1 MYAYIKGTVED
12 IENDRIIIESNN
24 IGYNVFVPAS
34 VMADIVSK
42 GREIKLYTYLN
53 VKEDAMNL
61 FGFLSKED
69 LSLFKMLITVN
80 GIGPKGAIGVLGVM
94 NADDLRFAIIS
105 GDVKSITKAPGIGA
119 KTAQKMILELKDK
132 LSLSEVFEHKNML
145 DGSDKSNNANDT
157 TGEAVM
163 ALTVLGYSQTEAL
176 KAIRMCEI
184 TKDSTVEDII
194 KEALKKL
201 I

>member
-1 MYAYIKGTVED
+1 MYAYIKGIIED
-12 IENDRIIIESNN
+12 IEVDKIIIEANN
-24 IGYNVFVPAS
+24 IGYNVFVPSS
-34 VMADIVSK
+34 VMADIGSK

-69 LSLFKMLITVN
+69 LNLFKMLITVN

-94 NADDLRFAIIS
+94 NTDDLRFAIVS
-105 GDVKSITKAPGIGA
+105 GDVKSITKAPGVGV
-119 KTAQKMILELKDK
+119 KTAQKIILELKDK
-132 LSLSEVFEHKNML
+132 LKLSDVLEQKSIL
-145 DGSDKSNNANDT
+145 DGSDKSSGSNDIA
-157 TGEAVM
+157 GEAVM
-163 ALTVLGYSQTEAL
+163 ALTVLGYSQSEAL

-184 TKDSTVEDII
+184 KNDTTVEDII